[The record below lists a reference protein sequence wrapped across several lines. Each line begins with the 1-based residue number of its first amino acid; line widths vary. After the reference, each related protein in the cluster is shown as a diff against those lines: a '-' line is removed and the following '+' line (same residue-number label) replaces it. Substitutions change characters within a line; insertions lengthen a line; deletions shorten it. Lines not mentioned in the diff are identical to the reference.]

1 MCSRIA
7 SVPGGSERFPAG
19 ARHGASSSAHTPSPS
34 KINLRFMVE
43 RGAPAGLR
51 SPVYECKP
59 FPHTAAKQIPYLVI
73 PDSVRRRN
81 GVRYPLSSCPF
92 FYFRFSFLFPA
103 ASRRRIPTHLLFS
116 LRMSISPPSPQ
127 LVQSQPSLERG
138 LGLKEAVAL
147 NMIEIVGIGPFVV
160 SSLVIKA
167 MGGPQ
172 ALIAWLAGAL
182 LATLDGFVWSELG
195 AAMPKAGGTYVFLRE
210 AYGPGRWGRLM
221 SFLFVWQTFVQAP
234 LSVASASIGFARYAG
249 YLHPLTLWQA
259 KAISGGLV
267 IFLVI
272 LLYRKITT
280 IGKISVLLWVGVVGT
295 MLWLIWG
302 GIRHFDPKLAFD
314 FPPGAFHL
322 SSIWFAGLGAAMIN
336 TVYSYWGYYNICHLG
351 GEIRNPEK
359 NIPRGIFLSILGIT
373 VLYLA
378 MQTSLLGV
386 VPWRE
391 AQNTPFIAS
400 LFVERL
406 YGTGAAHF
414 VTWMVL
420 WIAMASVFS
429 LLLGYSRVPYSAALD
444 GNFFPVFAK
453 VHPTKHFPHVS
464 LLILGALAFLFSII
478 LKLETAIAG
487 ILAMRLIV
495 QFIGQAVGV
504 MLLRRRLGSEK
515 LPFKMWLYPVPAVLT
530 MFGWAWLFWQTG
542 PARKWGLLEIAL
554 GATAFLIRAREMRQ
568 WPFAP
573 ANEEVSAN

>member
-1 MCSRIA
+1 
-7 SVPGGSERFPAG
+7 
-19 ARHGASSSAHTPSPS
+19 
-34 KINLRFMVE
+34 
-43 RGAPAGLR
+43 
-51 SPVYECKP
+51 
-59 FPHTAAKQIPYLVI
+59 
-73 PDSVRRRN
+73 
-81 GVRYPLSSCPF
+81 
-92 FYFRFSFLFPA
+92 
-103 ASRRRIPTHLLFS
+103 
-116 LRMSISPPSPQ
+116 
-127 LVQSQPSLERG
+127 
-138 LGLKEAVAL
+138 
-147 NMIEIVGIGPFVV
+147 
-160 SSLVIKA
+160 
-167 MGGPQ
+167 
-172 ALIAWLAGAL
+172 
-182 LATLDGFVWSELG
+182 
-195 AAMPKAGGTYVFLRE
+195 
-210 AYGPGRWGRLM
+210 
-221 SFLFVWQTFVQAP
+221 
-234 LSVASASIGFARYAG
+234 
-249 YLHPLTLWQA
+249 
-259 KAISGGLV
+259 
-267 IFLVI
+267 
-272 LLYRKITT
+272 
-280 IGKISVLLWVGVVGT
+280 
-295 MLWLIWG
+295 
-302 GIRHFDPKLAFD
+302 
-314 FPPGAFHL
+314 
-322 SSIWFAGLGAAMIN
+322 MIN

-406 YGTGAAHF
+406 YGSGAAHF

-420 WIAMASVFS
+420 WIALASVFS

-444 GNFFPVFAK
+444 GNFFPLFAK

-554 GATAFLIRAREMRQ
+554 GATAFLIRAREMRE

-573 ANEEVSAN
+573 AAEIRPVGNVSS